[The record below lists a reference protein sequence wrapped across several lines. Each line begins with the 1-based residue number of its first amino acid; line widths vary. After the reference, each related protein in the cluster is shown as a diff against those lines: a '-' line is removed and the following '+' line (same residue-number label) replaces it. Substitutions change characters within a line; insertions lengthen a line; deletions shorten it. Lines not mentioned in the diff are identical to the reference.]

1 MSMRDLLRA
10 RSEAPLE
17 ALELGPII
25 GRGSFGR
32 VYRGQLPACLYQRC
46 QKSVKTASLL
56 LFGRKFLPTEAF
68 VVPATS
74 KSPFPC
80 LLLEVAANY
89 NVETSCVLACH

>member
-32 VYRGQLPACLYQRC
+32 VYRGQLPACCYQCCQTPHLKLDRC
-46 QKSVKTASLL
+46 SLTDRPDMGCACVPPSDHPSLL
-56 LFGRKFLPTEAF
+56 ALGVYSL
-68 VVPATS
+68 V
-74 KSPFPC
+74 
-80 LLLEVAANY
+80 
-89 NVETSCVLACH
+89 

>member
-32 VYRGQLPACLYQRC
+32 VYRGQAAAYFSSSLPLAAVFAILAGALQPVAWQSLCGPA
-46 QKSVKTASLL
+46 TFDASLH
-56 LFGRKFLPTEAF
+56 
-68 VVPATS
+68 
-74 KSPFPC
+74 C
-80 LLLEVAANY
+80 LLL
-89 NVETSCVLACH
+89 TR

>member
-32 VYRGQLPACLYQRC
+32 VYRGQAAAFSHPHCPWLLSSQ
-46 QKSVKTASLL
+46 SLL
-56 LFGRKFLPTEAF
+56 VHCSQWPGNHCVGLLP
-68 VVPATS
+68 S
-74 KSPFPC
+74 MHPF
-80 LLLEVAANY
+80 
-89 NVETSCVLACH
+89 TACS